1 MTGGRG
7 ASRGLRE
14 SDLSGRSNMPKGIPG
29 SGGVCTVDGCATGA
43 IARGWCA
50 KHYQRWRSHG
60 DPVAGVALTFPEN
73 LLARMEPQP
82 NGCIH
87 YTGSLTLAGY
97 GQVGKDGGNA
107 LAHRAAYEHFVGP
120 IPEGMTLDHECH
132 NLSGCTITDHT
143 CPHRRCVNVEHLAP
157 KSKGENT
164 NASPNSWAAK
174 THCPQGHPY
183 DEANTYVNPQGG
195 RMCRACRA
203 ERSRR
208 R

>member
-1 MTGGRG
+1 
-7 ASRGLRE
+7 
-14 SDLSGRSNMPKGIPG
+14 MPKGIPG

-60 DPVAGVALTFPEN
+60 DPVAGVGLTFPEN
-73 LLARMEPQP
+73 LLSRMEPQP

-132 NLSGCTITDHT
+132 NLSGCTITGSHLPASSL
-143 CPHRRCVNVEHLAP
+143 CERRAPSAEVQRREHERQPELLGSQDPLPSRAP
-157 KSKGENT
+157 L
-164 NASPNSWAAK
+164 
-174 THCPQGHPY
+174 
-183 DEANTYVNPQGG
+183 
-195 RMCRACRA
+195 
-203 ERSRR
+203 
-208 R
+208 